1 MVCISFDKGT
11 LLIKGNVKTPY
22 GKWDS
27 RVGAYRAKSIYY
39 LDILDYFIESN
50 ISFQDNVMKVP
61 PIENMEN
68 KVSLRSYQKQAL
80 HNWNR
85 NNKRGIIVLPT
96 AAGKT
101 YVALKA
107 ITDLKTQTL
116 IVVPTLDL
124 IDQWKNRIRE
134 FLDIDAGAIGGGKNS
149 VRMVTISTYDSA
161 YLKASVLGNK
171 FNFLI
176 FDEVHHLASYSYM
189 QIAEMFVAPY
199 RMGLTATYERL
210 DERHKLLPHLI
221 GNIVFSLDVE
231 DLAGKYLSP
240 YIYEKIFVR
249 LTDAEQKKYLA
260 EMKIFR
266 NYLKDKRIVMRS
278 AQDFQKFIMLTGRD
292 PRARKALLARNNA
305 HKIALNSEEK
315 IKLLGKQL
323 ESHLGAKTLIFTLH
337 NDLVYMISRRFLI
350 PSITYQT
357 PKNERREILEKFK
370 NGNYNTLVTSQ
381 VLDEG
386 IDVPDAS
393 VGYILSGTGSSRE
406 YIQRL
411 GRLLRKVEGKK
422 AKLYEIVSKETV
434 EVRIS
439 NRRSKK
445 QKKVV

>member
-11 LLIKGNVKTPY
+11 LLIKGNIKTPY

-27 RVGAYRAKSIYY
+27 RVGAYRAKSMYY
-39 LDILDYFIESN
+39 LDILDYFKESN
-50 ISFQDNVMKVP
+50 FPFQDNVMQAP
-61 PIENMEN
+61 PIEAISN

-80 HNWNR
+80 INWNR
-85 NNKRGIIVLPT
+85 NKKRGIIVLPT

-107 ITDLKTQTL
+107 ISDLNTQTL
-116 IVVPTLDL
+116 VIVPTLDL
-124 IDQWKNRIRE
+124 IDQWKNRIKE
-134 FLDIDAGAIGGGKNS
+134 FLDIDAGAIGGGENT
-149 VRMVTISTYDSA
+149 VRMITVSTYDSA

-176 FDEVHHLASYSYM
+176 FDEVHHLASISYM
-189 QIAEMFVAPY
+189 QIAEMYTAPY
-199 RMGLTATYERL
+199 RLGLTATYERI
-210 DERHKLLPHLI
+210 DERHKLLPNLI

-231 DLAGKYLSP
+231 DLAGTHLSP
-240 YIYEKIFVR
+240 YVYEKLFIK
-249 LTDAEQKKYLA
+249 LNSIEQKKYFA

-266 NYLKDKRIVMRS
+266 NYLKDKRIVLRS

-292 PRARKALLARNNA
+292 PLARKALLARNNA

-315 IKLLGKQL
+315 IKLLGNQL
-323 ESHLGAKTLIFTLH
+323 ESNSGAKTLIFTLH

-357 PKNERREILEKFK
+357 PKNERREILEKFRT
-370 NGNYNTLVTSQ
+370 GNYNILVTSQ

-445 QKKVV
+445 KRKVV

>member
-11 LLIKGNVKTPY
+11 ILIKGNIKTPY

-27 RVGAYRAKSIYY
+27 RVGAYRAKSVHY
-39 LDILDYFIESN
+39 LDILDYFKESN
-50 ISFQDNVMKVP
+50 FPLQDDVMRGP
-61 PIENMEN
+61 PIEAMLS

-80 HNWNR
+80 RNWNR
-85 NNKRGIIVLPT
+85 NKNRGIIVLPT

-124 IDQWKNRIRE
+124 IDQWKNRIKD
-134 FLDIDAGAIGGGKNS
+134 FLGIDAGAIGGGENTVK
-149 VRMVTISTYDSA
+149 MITISTYDSA

-171 FNFLI
+171 FIFLI
-176 FDEVHHLASYSYM
+176 FDEVHHLASQSYI
-189 QIAEMFVAPY
+189 QIAEMYVAPY

-210 DERHKLLPHLI
+210 DERHKLLPDLI

-231 DLAGKYLSP
+231 DLAGTHLSP
-240 YIYEKIFVR
+240 YTYEKIFVK
-249 LTDAEQKKYLA
+249 LNSIEQKKYLA

-278 AQDFQKFIMLTGRD
+278 ARDFQKFIMLTGRD

-305 HKIALNSEEK
+305 LKIALNSEEK
-315 IKLLGKQL
+315 IKLLGNQL
-323 ESHLGAKTLIFTLH
+323 ESHSGAKTLIFTLH

-370 NGNYNTLVTSQ
+370 NGIYNTLVTSQ

-386 IDVPDAS
+386 IDVPEAS

-422 AKLYEIVSKETV
+422 AKLFEIVSKETV

-445 QKKVV
+445 EKRS

>member
-1 MVCISFDKGT
+1 
-11 LLIKGNVKTPY
+11 
-22 GKWDS
+22 
-27 RVGAYRAKSIYY
+27 
-39 LDILDYFIESN
+39 
-50 ISFQDNVMKVP
+50 
-61 PIENMEN
+61 
-68 KVSLRSYQKQAL
+68 
-80 HNWNR
+80 
-85 NNKRGIIVLPT
+85 
-96 AAGKT
+96 
-101 YVALKA
+101 
-107 ITDLKTQTL
+107 
-116 IVVPTLDL
+116 
-124 IDQWKNRIRE
+124 
-134 FLDIDAGAIGGGKNS
+134 
-149 VRMVTISTYDSA
+149 
-161 YLKASVLGNK
+161 SVLGNK

-176 FDEVHHLASYSYM
+176 FDEVHHLASISYM
-189 QIAEMFVAPY
+189 QIAEMYVAPY
-199 RMGLTATYERL
+199 RLGLTATYERI
-210 DERHKLLPHLI
+210 DERHKLLPNLI

-231 DLAGKYLSP
+231 DLAGTHLSP
-240 YIYEKIFVR
+240 YVYEKLFVK
-249 LTDAEQKKYLA
+249 LNSIEQKKYFA

-266 NYLKDKRIVMRS
+266 NYLKDKRIVLRS

-292 PRARKALLARNNA
+292 PLARKALLARNNA

-315 IKLLGKQL
+315 IKLLGNQL
-323 ESHLGAKTLIFTLH
+323 ESNSGAKTLIFTLH

-381 VLDEG
+381 VLNEG
-386 IDVPDAS
+386 IDVPEAS

>member
-11 LLIKGNVKTPY
+11 LLIKGNIKTPY

-27 RVGAYRAKSIYY
+27 RVGAYRAKSMYY
-39 LDILDYFIESN
+39 SDILDYFKESN
-50 ISFQDNVMKVP
+50 FPFQDNVIQGP
-61 PIENMEN
+61 PIETILN

-80 HNWNR
+80 FNWNR
-85 NNKRGIIVLPT
+85 NKKRGIVVLPT

-107 ITDLKTQTL
+107 ISDLKTQTM
-116 IVVPTLDL
+116 IIVPTLDL
-124 IDQWKNRIRE
+124 IDQWKNRIKE
-134 FLDIDAGAIGGGKNS
+134 FLDIDAGVIGGGENIVK
-149 VRMVTISTYDSA
+149 MVTVSTYDSA

-171 FNFLI
+171 FNLII

-189 QIAEMFVAPY
+189 QIAEMYTAPY
-199 RMGLTATYERL
+199 RLGLTATYERL
-210 DERHKLLPHLI
+210 DERHKLLPKLI

-231 DLAGKYLSP
+231 DLAGTHLSP
-240 YIYEKIFVR
+240 YIYEKIFVK
-249 LTDAEQKKYLA
+249 LNDIEQKKYLA
-260 EMKIFR
+260 KMKIFR

-278 AQDFQKFIMLTGRD
+278 ALDFQKFIMLTGRD
-292 PRARKALLARNNA
+292 PKARKALLARNNA
-305 HKIALNSEEK
+305 LKIALNSEEK
-315 IKLLGKQL
+315 IRLLGKQL
-323 ESHLGAKTLIFTLH
+323 ESHSDAKTLIFTLH
-337 NDLVYMISRRFLI
+337 NDLVYMISHRFLI

-370 NGNYNTLVTSQ
+370 TGTYNTLVTSQ

-393 VGYILSGTGSSRE
+393 IGYILSGTGSSRE
-406 YIQRL
+406 FIQRL

-422 AKLYEIVSKETV
+422 ARLYEIVSKETV

-445 QKKVV
+445 EKKVV